1 MTNALG
7 VFLRARRAALSP
19 TDVGLPTGSR
29 RRTPGLRRE
38 ELAAL
43 AGVSVDYY
51 TRLEQGRETAPSD
64 QVLRALATALRLDAE
79 AAAHLDTLA
88 RPPLAT
94 THDADV
100 PEAVLRLVETVRPN
114 PAYVLGRAGDVLAV
128 NPEGLRLMRGLD
140 DWPRERWNSV
150 RWMFTHPA
158 ARELLADWA
167 HSAADNVAH
176 LHTQDPHAP
185 EVAALVA
192 ELSAASAEFARLWE
206 RYEVRAWSG
215 RVKTFHH
222 PEDGELRL
230 VSQSLTLP
238 GGANRLVI
246 YQPAGDGPHENRA
259 A

>member
-1 MTNALG
+1 MSNALG
-7 VFLRARRAALSP
+7 TFLRARRAALSP
-19 TDVGLPTGSR
+19 ADVGLPRGTR

-51 TRLEQGRETAPSD
+51 TRLEQGRETGPSP
-64 QVLRALATALRLDAE
+64 QVLRALATALQMDAE
-79 AAAHLDTLA
+79 SAAHLDALA
-88 RPPLAT
+88 RPPLA
-94 THDADV
+94 A
-100 PEAVLRLVETVRPN
+100 PEAREGVPDTVVRLVETVRPN
-114 PAYVLGRAGDVLAV
+114 PAYVLNRVADVLAV

-150 RWMFTHPA
+150 RWIFTHPA
-158 ARELLADWA
+158 AREVLADWA

-176 LHTQDPHAP
+176 LRTQEPQAP
-185 EVAALVA
+185 DVAALVA
-192 ELSAASAEFARLWE
+192 ELSEVTEFAELWR
-206 RYEVRAWSG
+206 RYEVRAWNS

-238 GGANRLVI
+238 GGGDRLVI
-246 YQPAGDGPHENRA
+246 YQPAED
-259 A
+259 